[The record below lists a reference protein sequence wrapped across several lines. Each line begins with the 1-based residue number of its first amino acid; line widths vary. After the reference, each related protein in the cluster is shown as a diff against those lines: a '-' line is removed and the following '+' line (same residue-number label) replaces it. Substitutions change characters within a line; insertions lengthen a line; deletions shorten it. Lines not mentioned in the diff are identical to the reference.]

1 MSRSLHDL
9 IDAIAKSRCDYYRE
23 TIWDS
28 ILLIATSELL
38 IMAAKMFIIENVKQV
53 HDKIAFSVPIFNQV
67 YDLIAIRK
75 PDTQNSEQ
83 DTITILLL

>member
-1 MSRSLHDL
+1 
-9 IDAIAKSRCDYYRE
+9 
-23 TIWDS
+23 
-28 ILLIATSELL
+28 
-38 IMAAKMFIIENVKQV
+38 MAAKMFIIENVKQA